1 MILLMSPE
9 IYWKEDL
16 FILFSAELTAGV
28 WITVSSTDW
37 ASWQTLI
44 RAPVTRAALHITQHQ
59 ESVGLVSG
67 TNSLQCPHW
76 LHNTYNTPYT
86 YTTLHT
92 PVDSF
97 TFPSELMLIWLKSCK
112 LLLSSSGPGPS
123 PKNLS
128 KNLQRISQRIS
139 ENDKD
144 LDQELRL

>member
-1 MILLMSPE
+1 MILLTSPE

-59 ESVGLVSG
+59 ESVGPVSG

-97 TFPSELMLIWLKSCK
+97 TFPSELMLIWLKSFK
-112 LLLSSSGPGPS
+112 LLYSLKLVSCHV
-123 PKNLS
+123 
-128 KNLQRISQRIS
+128 RIWQSIIWTWK
-139 ENDKD
+139 ENW
-144 LDQELRL
+144 LHVHYCQLFLI